1 VILDNFKP
9 DLDYGEKI
17 SWKLCRFKKS

>member
-1 VILDNFKP
+1 VILDNLKP
-9 DLDYGEKI
+9 DLDCGEKI